1 MKRRTGYS
9 EPDDFIPRSL
19 RKKFKLGEY
28 NTDVYK
34 DETAKKRKTSTTK
47 K

>member
-1 MKRRTGYS
+1 MKKRTGYT
-9 EPDDFIPRSL
+9 EPDDFIPKSL

-34 DETAKKRKTSTTK
+34 DEPAIKKKETSK
-47 K
+47 KK